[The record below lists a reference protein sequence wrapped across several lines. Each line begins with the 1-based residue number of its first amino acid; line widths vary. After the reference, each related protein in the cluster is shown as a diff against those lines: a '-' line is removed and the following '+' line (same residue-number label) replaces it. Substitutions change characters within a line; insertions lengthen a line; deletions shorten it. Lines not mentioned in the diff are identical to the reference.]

1 MEIFKFNDAPG
12 TIAIFRALQLGDML
26 CTVPAFR
33 ALRAAFPKTHITLV
47 GLPWAKGFVQRF
59 SHYLDD
65 FVEFPGW
72 PGLPEREY
80 ASQNIP
86 GFLQE
91 MQGRHFDL
99 ALQMQGSG
107 VITNPLIAL
116 FGAKQ
121 MAGYYMPGNF
131 LPDEKSF
138 LAYPE
143 GEHEVHIFLR
153 LMQFLGASEVSDQ
166 MEFPINAQERLAFEQ
181 LCIRAG
187 IELGGYICLHPGA
200 RFVGRRW
207 PAEKFAL
214 VGDHLQ
220 KKGYQVIL
228 TGTKEERPLT
238 QAVNQNMRQPALD
251 LSGQTD
257 LGVLANLLAGA
268 RLLVSNDT
276 GVSHLAAALQVPSV
290 ILFSASDPNR
300 WRPLNHQLHH
310 VIENSNQASPQVV
323 LAEIEALL
331 QEEDR
336 HVRESLK

>member
-1 MEIFKFNDAPG
+1 MKIFKFKEVPK
-12 TIAIFRALQLGDML
+12 TIAIFRALQLGDLL

-33 ALRAAFPKTHITLV
+33 ALRSAFPEAHITLI
-47 GLPWAKGFVQRF
+47 GLPWAKGFTQRF

-65 FVEFPGW
+65 FIEFQGW
-72 PGLPEREY
+72 PGLPERDY
-80 ASQNIP
+80 TAQNIP

-91 MQGRHFDL
+91 MQSRCFDL

-107 VITNPLIAL
+107 VITNPLTAL
-116 FGAKQ
+116 FGAKD
-121 MAGYYMPGNF
+121 MAGYYLPGNF
-131 LPDEKSF
+131 LPNEKSF
-138 LAYPE
+138 LEYPE

-166 MEFPINAQERLAFEQ
+166 MEFPVRAEERVAFEHLRIQ
-181 LCIRAG
+181 TG
-187 IELGGYICLHPGA
+187 IETGRYVCLHPGA

-228 TGTKEERPLT
+228 TGTKEEQPLT
-238 QAVNQNMRQPALD
+238 RAVSQNMRQPALD
-251 LSGQTD
+251 LAGETD
-257 LGVLANLLAGA
+257 LGVLANLLADA

-310 VIENSNQASPQVV
+310 VIENSNQASPQLV

-336 HVRESLK
+336 HVRESL